1 MSWKD
6 VSVRVWGDFALFT
19 RPESKVERVT
29 YQVITPSAARGVLEA
44 ILWKPEIRYQIQ
56 SIEVLRPI
64 KYFGLLR
71 NEVDTKA
78 SPKSPGIAASES
90 RQQRHSVVLRD
101 VAYNIHARIYLKA
114 GGDHPVQ
121 KYSEMFVR
129 RVEAG
134 QCFHRPCLGTREFAC
149 DFSPVIP
156 DERPI
161 ELCSDLGLM
170 LHDLDFISSGRGNA
184 RFFDAKLLNGVMS
197 VPAQPHGRAV

>member
-19 RPESKVERVT
+19 RPETKVERVT

-44 ILWKPEIRYQIQ
+44 ILWKPEIRYQIT
-56 SIEVLRPI
+56 SIDVLRPI
-64 KYFGLLR
+64 KYFGILR

-78 SPKSPGIAASES
+78 SPKSAGIVATES

-101 VAYNIHARIYLKA
+101 VAYNIHARIHLKA
-114 GGDHPVQ
+114 GGDQPIQ

-149 DFSPVIP
+149 DFSPVDP
-156 DERPI
+156 TEVPI
-161 ELCSDLGLM
+161 DLSCDLGLT
-170 LHDLDFISSGRGNA
+170 LHDIDFISSGRGNA
-184 RFFDAKLLNGVMS
+184 RFFDAKLVNGVMT
-197 VPAQPHGRAV
+197 VPTRTFGRD

>member
-44 ILWKPEIRYQIQ
+44 ILWKPEIRYQIT
-56 SIEVLRPI
+56 SIDVLRPI
-64 KYFGLLR
+64 KYFGILR

-78 SPKSPGIAASES
+78 SPKSAGIVATES

-101 VAYNIHARIYLKA
+101 VAYNIHARINLKA
-114 GGDHPVQ
+114 GGDQPIQ

-134 QCFHRPCLGTREFAC
+134 QCFYRPCLGTREFAC
-149 DFSPVIP
+149 DFSPIDP
-156 DERPI
+156 TELPI
-161 ELCSDLGLM
+161 DLSSDLGLM
-170 LHDLDFISSGRGNA
+170 LHDIDFISSGRGNA
-184 RFFDAKLLNGVMS
+184 RFFDAKLVNGVMT
-197 VPAQPHGRAV
+197 VPTRAFGRE